1 MSKFF
6 IDTDVCLDLL
16 ANRMPYSN
24 AAQLL
29 FSQADKGTIQL
40 HVSALTFANLD
51 YILKSTFKIRD
62 GRIILSKFKTLVKV
76 LPVTSKVI
84 ELALTSD
91 FVDFEDAIQYYT
103 CIQARISTLL
113 TRNLKD
119 FKKAKVNIM
128 TPDMYLK
135 T

>member
-1 MSKFF
+1 M
-6 IDTDVCLDLL
+6 
-16 ANRMPYSN
+16 
-24 AAQLL
+24 
-29 FSQADKGTIQL
+29 
-40 HVSALTFANLD
+40 
-51 YILKSTFKIRD
+51 KSTFKIRG
-62 GRIILSKFKTLVKV
+62 GRIILYKFKTLVKV

-84 ELALTSD
+84 VLALTSD

-103 CIQARISTLL
+103 CIQARISTLI

-119 FKKAKVNIM
+119 FKKAKINIM

>member
-51 YILKSTFKIRD
+51 YILKSTYKIRD
-62 GRIILSKFKTLVKV
+62 VRIILSKFKTLVKV
-76 LPVTSKVI
+76 LPVTGKVI

-119 FKKAKVNIM
+119 FKKAKINIM